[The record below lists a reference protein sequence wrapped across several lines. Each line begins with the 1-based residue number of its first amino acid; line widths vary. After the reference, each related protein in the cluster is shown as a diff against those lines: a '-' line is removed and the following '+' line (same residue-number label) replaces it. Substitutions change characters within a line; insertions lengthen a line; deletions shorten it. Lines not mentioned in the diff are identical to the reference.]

1 MGPAQFPG
9 EVDVL
14 VVDVFDL
21 SLEVS
26 VHGVPPLS
34 LTFVESKL
42 CATAHNCLELICLK
56 DLGLNSACP

>member
-1 MGPAQFPG
+1 MGPTQFPG

-42 CATAHNCLELICLK
+42 CATARTSREVSVHRHAKN
-56 DLGLNSACP
+56 